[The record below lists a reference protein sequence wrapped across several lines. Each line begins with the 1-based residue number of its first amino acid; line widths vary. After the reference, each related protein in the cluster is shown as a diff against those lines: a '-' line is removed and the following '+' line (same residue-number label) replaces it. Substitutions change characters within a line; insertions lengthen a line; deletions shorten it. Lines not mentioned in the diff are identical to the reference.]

1 MAGNILHSIQGSEH
15 AINQYMSNLKIHK
28 VRPRMLFVPGDL
40 FFFGFVFL
48 LFFFLVETFQILIQ
62 CQLVDFEVKRV
73 KKYFSRT

>member
-40 FFFGFVFL
+40 LFF
-48 LFFFLVETFQILIQ
+48 FFFLVETFQILIQ

>member
-40 FFFGFVFL
+40 FCCFFG
-48 LFFFLVETFQILIQ
+48 FFFLVETFQILIQ

>member
-28 VRPRMLFVPGDL
+28 VRPRMLFVH
-40 FFFGFVFL
+40 V
-48 LFFFLVETFQILIQ
+48 FFLVETFQILIQ

>member
-40 FFFGFVFL
+40 FCCFFW
-48 LFFFLVETFQILIQ
+48 FFFLVETFQILIQ

>member
-40 FFFGFVFL
+40 FFFC
-48 LFFFLVETFQILIQ
+48 FFLVETFQILIQ